1 MQRRDSASTSPV
13 DSIASF
19 FLTRSRAIA
28 VTFWV
33 LALAA
38 IPLWTHYD
46 KPGWD
51 IVFYRNAITA
61 LHAGHDPY
69 LDAMAVQ
76 QAFHATLAQHPND
89 TPPYSYVYS
98 PMTLSLLRFLG
109 ALPVWLSGSLYW
121 LAVAVGAFV
130 PVFVLLRVK
139 AESDAAF
146 FRIVAPVAIF
156 FPGLLAQDTVLSGNV
171 AFVLYGIVL
180 LGAYIGWRKNI
191 WLWCYL
197 AVLIASV
204 FKAPLL
210 CLVAIPL
217 FSARKQWLPT
227 TITAVLGLG
236 LFAVQSLLWP
246 SLFHHFLQAV
256 ELQFSYNR
264 DFGSSPAGVF
274 SYIITGH
281 GVPYSPYS
289 EIFYLAY
296 AIVLFATLLYLSRKF
311 LDGAFTLAQW
321 VPVLLLG
328 VVMLNPRLMEY
339 DLAPLALPMAL
350 IGWRFTRRLSD
361 SSAAVAI
368 YFSIFLA
375 ANLIGAGINGC
386 WKPTECILLVA
397 SFVAGC
403 WTLLHPTQLTSR
415 HAAVHETHAVKMA

>member
-1 MQRRDSASTSPV
+1 MYRRNAASTTGV
-13 DSIASF
+13 DTIASF
-19 FLTRSRAIA
+19 FRLRSRAISL
-28 VTFWV
+28 TFWV

-38 IPLWTHYD
+38 IPLWIHFD

-61 LHAGHDPY
+61 LQAGHDPY

-76 QAFHATLAQHPND
+76 RAFHATLAQHPND

-98 PMTLSLLRFLG
+98 PMTLPLLRLLG
-109 ALPVWLSGSLYW
+109 SLPVWFSGSLYW
-121 LAVAVGAFV
+121 LAVALGAFV
-130 PVFVLLRVK
+130 PVFVMLRVK
-139 AESDAAF
+139 AEPDADF

-156 FPGLLAQDTVLSGNV
+156 FPGLIAQDTVLSGNV
-171 AFVLYGIVL
+171 AFVLYGLVL
-180 LGAYIGWRKNI
+180 LGAYFGWWRNR
-191 WLWCYL
+191 WLWCY
-197 AVLIASV
+197 AAILIASV

-210 CLVAIPL
+210 CLVVIPL
-217 FSARKQWLPT
+217 FSARKQWLPA
-227 TITAVLGLG
+227 TITGFLGSA
-236 LFAVQSLLWP
+236 LFAIQALLWP

-281 GVPYSPYS
+281 GISYSPAS

-296 AIVLFATLLYLSRKF
+296 AIVIFATLFHLSRKF
-311 LDGAFTLAQW
+311 LAGVFTLSQW

-328 VVMLNPRLMEY
+328 AVMLNPRLMEY

-403 WTLLHPTQLTSR
+403 WTLLHPAPDASSTTTLN
-415 HAAVHETHAVKMA
+415 ETHAVKMA